1 MKELLALLATI
12 LGDDHALIATL
23 RSAEPGDV
31 DGDFSDV
38 ERDGLAAF
46 ANVDAD
52 TILEIRQAL
61 ADGVDDIPAA
71 DLATAMD
78 LAAGLDYIEAVYAE
92 VAQAEAD
99 ARQAAKDALAPKAVE
114 SDEDETAD
122 EDEDAETVEAEPV
135 AETDDAETVEETEAE
150 QVAEPV
156 AAAYRKPTISGVR
169 ARVPRP
175 AVPAPTVEA
184 QEDAINKA
192 SFTLTASAAGHKEG
206 DAVGWDELGEV
217 FADRFT
223 RLGNVRSGYSED
235 VVVAS
240 LPVEY
245 PDEQRL
251 GTDPGENGARIKAAA
266 EQVRLAGG
274 ANPVLTA
281 GVCAPATPI
290 YQIAGIGT
298 EARPVLSFLPSFQ
311 ADRGG
316 VTFRPGKPLSTIGA
330 VDTTNSGISVWTS
343 TNDTT
348 PGSDGPSTK
357 PVLTFT
363 CPDPE
368 TVTVQSIAA
377 RMQATNMAG
386 SYDPE
391 AVGDLL
397 RLQMIAYAR
406 IAENELLDYID
417 AGSTAI
423 GPDTTLIIGFARQF
437 LQSLNTAAA
446 GIRSRERMDWNAPLD
461 LLAPAWIINAMQDD
475 LSFEQPGATAERLA
489 TTQAQIEDWLAQRNI
504 RVGWFLDGDFQ
515 FGTQSAGANIT
526 DYPQSVEL
534 YLFEPGHH
542 LHLAGARL
550 DLGIVRDS
558 TLNNT
563 NAYQTFSEMDE
574 AVASVGVVSYAI
586 QVNVCRTGTS
596 GAAAEITCGEV
607 S

>member
-1 MKELLALLATI
+1 MKDLLALLATI

-31 DGDFSDV
+31 DGDFTD
-38 ERDGLAAF
+38 EQKDGLAAF

-99 ARQAAKDALAPKAVE
+99 ARQAAKDALAPKAIETV
-114 SDEDETAD
+114 EDETEDEPAEAD
-122 EDEDAETVEAEPV
+122 EVDEPV
-135 AETDDAETVEETEAE
+135 AETDTDEAETETVETP
-150 QVAEPV
+150 EPV

-175 AVPAPTVEA
+175 AVPAPTPEA
-184 QEDAINKA
+184 QEAAIGGA

-206 DAVGWDELGEV
+206 DSVGWDELGEV
-217 FADRFT
+217 FAERFDRM
-223 RLGNVRSGYSED
+223 GNVRSGYSED

-363 CPDPE
+363 CPSPE

-423 GPDTTLIIGFARQF
+423 GPDITLVIGFARQF
-437 LQSLNTAAA
+437 LQSINTAAA
-446 GIRSRERMDWNAPLD
+446 GIRSRERMDHNATLD
-461 LLAPAWIINAMQDD
+461 LLAPAWIINAIMDD

-504 RVGWFLDGDFQ
+504 RVGWFLDGNFQ
-515 FGTQSAGANIT
+515 FAAQAAGANIT
-526 DYPQSVEL
+526 DYPQSVEV

-574 AVASVGVVSYAI
+574 AVASVGVVSYAL
-586 QVNVCRTGTS
+586 QVNVCRTGTT